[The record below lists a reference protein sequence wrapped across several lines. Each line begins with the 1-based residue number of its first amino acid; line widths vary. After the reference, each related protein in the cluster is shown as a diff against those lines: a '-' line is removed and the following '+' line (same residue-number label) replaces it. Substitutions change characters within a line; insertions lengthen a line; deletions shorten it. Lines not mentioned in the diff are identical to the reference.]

1 MSDQRSNDL
10 PGMAVAPSARM
21 TPRDAG
27 LTHSRP
33 PYRGDLP
40 ELVGRMPGKVAE
52 PDPLDALTRLVRGRR
67 ADVHDICG
75 HLGPATLLPIAGGEL
90 VTVDVRPLGTYLGRS
105 DAEILTLEI
114 DVEGT
119 EVEVPAVRRG
129 DPEAPPPDAIPTRT
143 EHADEWPCDP
153 CAAITARCCG
163 SRIEAGGNIMYVR
176 ASGAAA
182 PAEIRAE

>member
-1 MSDQRSNDL
+1 MSDQMTGDL
-10 PGMAVAPSARM
+10 PLIAVAPDARM
-21 TPRDAG
+21 TPQDAG

-33 PYRGDLP
+33 PCRDNLS
-40 ELVGRMPGKVAE
+40 EMVVRMTGKVAE

-90 VTVDVRPLGTYLGRS
+90 VTVDVRPLGTYLDRS

-119 EVEVPAVRRG
+119 EAGVPAVRRG
-129 DPEAPPPDAIPTRT
+129 DPKAPPPDAIPTWT
-143 EHADEWPCDP
+143 EHADEWPYDP